1 MIDRFEMVIIARESV
16 GVFIQEPMV
25 VSHRLPNVIV
35 LFLGIGRVGS

>member
-16 GVFIQEPMV
+16 GRLVQEPIM

-35 LFLGIGRVGS
+35 LFFGK